1 MDYHTLVS
9 LYDAHNEAVSELE
22 HACEHFNQAVI
33 DMHSYDISL
42 IGTAEQ
48 LRELIDKLVCCY
60 KSIIE
65 LQDSKEKESKV
76 K

>member
-1 MDYHTLVS
+1 MRWIAMSFSIYIEQMQSIGVALNIIV
-9 LYDAHNEAVSELE
+9 
-22 HACEHFNQAVI
+22 AVI

-48 LRELIDKLVCCY
+48 LRELIDKLECCY

-65 LQDSKEKESKV
+65 FQDNKDKESESK
-76 K
+76 

>member
-9 LYDAHNEAVSELE
+9 LYDAHSDAVSELE
-22 HACEHFNQAVI
+22 HACERFNQAVI

-42 IGTAEQ
+42 IGTVDQ
-48 LRELIDKLVCCY
+48 LRELIDKLEHCY

-65 LQDSKEKESKV
+65 FKDKESESK
-76 K
+76 